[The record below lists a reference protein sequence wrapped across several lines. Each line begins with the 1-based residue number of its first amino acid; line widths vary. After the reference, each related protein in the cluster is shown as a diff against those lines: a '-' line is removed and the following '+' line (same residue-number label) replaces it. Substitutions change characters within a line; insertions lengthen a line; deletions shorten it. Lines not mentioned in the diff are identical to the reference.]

1 MKEEYLCQRKQSGSV
16 CWQSVLRFLLFSPC
30 AFRYRCSKTT
40 TFAEVGYDGAGK
52 GFMDIIFG
60 PLFGRGFEMEV
71 VEKDEFCEIIDGKE
85 TWVS

>member
-1 MKEEYLCQRKQSGSV
+1 
-16 CWQSVLRFLLFSPC
+16 
-30 AFRYRCSKTT
+30 
-40 TFAEVGYDGAGK
+40 
-52 GFMDIIFG
+52 MDIIFG